1 MKRKWRLY
9 LDASVF
15 GGCFDSAEGWE
26 EDSRRVL
33 NYCVEGRAMLITN
46 SELEEELADAPERV
60 VRVFASV
67 PSNHVEN
74 VEINA
79 EVGELAEAYL
89 AAGVVGVR
97 WRADCLHVA
106 AATVYRADSI
116 VSWNFRHIVRLD
128 RIRAFNAVN
137 LEQGYGIITI
147 LSPKEVNLDE

>member
-33 NYCVEGRAMLITN
+33 NYCVAGRATLITS
-46 SELEEELADAPERV
+46 SELEEELAEAPERV
-60 VRVFASV
+60 VRAFTSV
-67 PSNHVEN
+67 PAEHIEAL
-74 VEINA
+74 EITE
-79 EVGELAEAYL
+79 EVSELADAYL

-106 AATVYRADSI
+106 AATLYRADSI

-128 RIRAFNAVN
+128 KIRAFNAVN
-137 LEQGYGIITI
+137 LEQGYGMITI
-147 LSPKEVNLDE
+147 LSPKEVSLDE